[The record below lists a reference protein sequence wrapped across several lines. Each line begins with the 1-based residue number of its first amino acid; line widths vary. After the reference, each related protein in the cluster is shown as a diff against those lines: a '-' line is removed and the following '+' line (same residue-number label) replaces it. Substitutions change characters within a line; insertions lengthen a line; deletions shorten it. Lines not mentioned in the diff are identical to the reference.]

1 MEKDREILAGLQT
14 AGPGE
19 RASWELQFYRRYE
32 YFIRQG
38 SRKFHLST
46 DDSFSAYSDALLSA
60 IHNIAAGR
68 FDGSSSLKTYLFKI
82 FSNKCIDQIRKNAMN
97 KATVHH
103 SVTSPELLTH
113 LSDKARSAVEGLIHR
128 NKIETLRE
136 YLGKLGEKCREL
148 LLLFEDGFSDKD
160 IAQKMDYN
168 SPAVV
173 KTTRLRCIERLRELM
188 KETLKT
194 I

>member
-1 MEKDREILAGLQT
+1 MEKDRDILAGLIS
-14 AGPGE
+14 GPRD

-32 YFIRQG
+32 YFIGQG
-38 SRKFHLST
+38 CRKFRLST
-46 DDSFSAYSDALLSA
+46 EDSFSAYSDALLSA
-60 IHNIAAGR
+60 IHNIASGR
-68 FDGSSSLKTYLFKI
+68 FDGNSSLKTYLFRI

-103 SVTSPELLTH
+103 SVDAPEDLLAQ
-113 LSDKARSAVEGLIHR
+113 LPDKARSAVELLIHR

-136 YLGKLGEKCREL
+136 NMQKLGEKCREL

-160 IAQKMDYN
+160 IAERMDYN

-188 KETLKT
+188 KQTLKT

>member
-1 MEKDREILAGLQT
+1 MEKDRDILAGLQS
-14 AGPGE
+14 GPRN
-19 RASWELQFYRRYE
+19 RASWEIQFYHRYE
-32 YFIRQG
+32 YFIGQG
-38 SRKFHLST
+38 CRKFHLST
-46 DDSFSAYSDALLSA
+46 EDSFSAYSDAVLSA

-68 FDGSSSLKTYLFKI
+68 FDGASSLKTYLFRI

-103 SVTSPELLTH
+103 SVDAPEDLLAQ
-113 LSDKARSAVEGLIHR
+113 LPDKSRSAVELLIHR

-136 YLGKLGEKCREL
+136 NMQKLGEKCREL

-160 IAQKMDYN
+160 IAEKMDYN

-173 KTTRLRCIERLRELM
+173 KTTRLRCIQSLRDLM
-188 KETLKT
+188 KHSLKT

>member
-14 AGPGE
+14 GPGE

-32 YFIRQG
+32 YFIGQG
-38 SRKFHLST
+38 CRKYRLST
-46 DDSFSAYSDALLSA
+46 EDSFSAYSDALLSA
-60 IHNIAAGR
+60 IQNIAGGR
-68 FDGSSSLKTYLFKI
+68 FDGSCSLKTYLFKI

-97 KATVHH
+97 KAAVHH
-103 SVTSPELLTH
+103 SVASPELLTQ
-113 LSDKARSAVEGLIHR
+113 LSDKARSAVELLIHR
-128 NKIETLRE
+128 NKVETLRE
-136 YLGKLGEKCREL
+136 YMGKLGEKCREL
-148 LLLFEDGFSDKD
+148 LLLFEDGFTDKD
-160 IAQKMDYN
+160 IAEKMDYN

-188 KETLKT
+188 KDMLKT